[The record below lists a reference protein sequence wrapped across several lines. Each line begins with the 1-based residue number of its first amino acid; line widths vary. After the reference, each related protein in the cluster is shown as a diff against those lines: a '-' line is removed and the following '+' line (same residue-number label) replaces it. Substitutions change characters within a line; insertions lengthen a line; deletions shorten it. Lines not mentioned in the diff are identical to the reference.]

1 MSQPI
6 PGVIMLLSHRACF
19 FLVCVYSVTIPNSSP
34 NPQQPF
40 PSLTINIHNGQQQNQ
55 SATATSD
62 VESSLK
68 NSSTSSAK
76 ANNKPDNSWIHYLHD
91 FYNRACSKKDD
102 GISFLKNHPFK
113 IMGGTFMCC
122 YFYLV
127 CKIKQCKKMI
137 YSPESWCCWN
147 SSIETTELTMFPY
160 SKVHNQLIEDIHNEF
175 YNSSYRPGLVL
186 SSTFSLRHWLGATLN
201 YGIYSRSSANV
212 GFGLR
217 IRGFYVLTDN
227 LVALLNYQAV
237 KAASVCFGFNLVI
250 GKPKIAGAASV
261 EPAAQ

>member
-6 PGVIMLLSHRACF
+6 PGVNMLLSHRACF

-160 SKVHNQLIEDIHNEF
+160 SKVHNQLIEDIQKKYLMTQDKIDFSDPLEQFMRDIKKEIGLLMF
-175 YNSSYRPGLVL
+175 YIKLHKIIVRWRVPVVFFLQNK
-186 SSTFSLRHWLGATLN
+186 TLLDAQD
-201 YGIYSRSSANV
+201 R
-212 GFGLR
+212 LKR
-217 IRGFYVLTDN
+217 IKYMYDIFVEWHTKRGML
-227 LVALLNYQAV
+227 
-237 KAASVCFGFNLVI
+237 KEI
-250 GKPKIAGAASV
+250 K
-261 EPAAQ
+261 